1 MDKKYSKKKH
11 LTLKISSDESW
22 ANYNKK
28 EKRRYAN
35 TNANWKE
42 KLKALPQDE
51 QLSLFLKYAL
61 EGNKKMLKFLNE
73 NCNLDIDIKD
83 FDGNTALM
91 FAVKSGKSEAVDYL
105 LKNGATVNYTDNFG
119 VSPLHLAV
127 RKNAFNLVDH
137 LLRYGAD
144 INIEDKYNQTPLF
157 DAIQENNA
165 QMIRFLIDNNAYIDL
180 QNQEGRTPLMVAT
193 FKKER
198 QEALCE
204 LIKAGANVNATD
216 FNGRTALMHAIN
228 NNNGA
233 MMDILLKAGAEFN
246 NAYGL
251 DFVTPL
257 MLCAKRGNREGLR
270 VLISRGA
277 DVLKVDHALRKA
289 SDYAKNYGNKSC
301 VDILLKAEKIQSSN
315 LPQDEKTELLKEFAT
330 HNRIQNSCQ
339 R

>member
-28 EKRRYAN
+28 EKHRYAN
-35 TNANWKE
+35 TDANWKE

-51 QLSLFLKYAL
+51 QLALFLKYAL

-137 LLRYGAD
+137 LFRYGAD

-277 DVLKVDHALRKA
+277 DVLKVDHTLRKA

>member
-11 LTLKISSDESW
+11 LTLKVSSDESW

-28 EKRRYAN
+28 EKHRYAN
-35 TNANWKE
+35 TDSNWKE
-42 KLKALPQDE
+42 KLKALPQD
-51 QLSLFLKYAL
+51 QQTALFLKFSL
-61 EGNKKMLKFLNE
+61 EGNKKMIKFINE
-73 NCNLDIDIKD
+73 NCNIDINSRD
-83 FDGNTALM
+83 IDGNTALM
-91 FAVKSGKSEAVDYL
+91 FAVKSGKSEVVDYL
-105 LKNGATVNYTDNFG
+105 LKNDAEINYQNNFG
-119 VSPLHLAV
+119 ITPLHLAV
-127 RKNAFNLVDH
+127 RKNALNLVEH

-144 INIEDKYNQTPLF
+144 VNIEDNYNQPPIF
-157 DAIQENNA
+157 DAIQENNVK
-165 QMIRFLIDNNAYIDL
+165 MIQFLLTNNSYIDV
-180 QNQEGRTPLMVAT
+180 QNKEGRTPLMVAT

-204 LIKAGANVNATD
+204 LIKSGADVNMQD
-216 FNGRTALMHAIN
+216 FSGRTALMHAIN

-233 MMDILLKAGAEFN
+233 MMDILLKAGANFN
-246 NAYGL
+246 VQSL
-251 DFVTPL
+251 DGITPL

-277 DVLKVDHALRKA
+277 DVMYVDSACRKA
-289 SDYAKNYGNKSC
+289 SDYAKNYNNKSC

-315 LPQDEKTELLKEFAT
+315 LPQDKKEELLKEFAT

>member
-11 LTLKISSDESW
+11 LTLKVSSDESW

-28 EKRRYAN
+28 EKRRYSN

-42 KLKALPQDE
+42 KLKELPQDE
-51 QLSLFLKYAL
+51 QLALFLKYAL

-73 NCNLDIDIKD
+73 NCNIDIDIKD

-91 FAVKSGKSEAVDYL
+91 FAVKSGKSEVVDYL
-105 LKNGATVNYTDNFG
+105 LKNGANVNYINNFG

-127 RKNAFNLVDH
+127 RKNALNLVDH

-165 QMIRFLIDNNAYIDL
+165 QMIRFLIDNNAYIDM
-180 QNQEGRTPLMVAT
+180 QNQEGRTPLMVAS
-193 FKKER
+193 FKRER

-204 LIKAGANVNATD
+204 LLKFGANVNATD
-216 FNGRTALMHAIN
+216 FNGRTGLMHAIN

-233 MMDILLKAGAEFN
+233 MMDILLKAGAMINVGDNEN
-246 NAYGL
+246 I
-251 DFVTPL
+251 TPL

-277 DVLKVDHALRKA
+277 DVLRVDNKYRTA
-289 SDYAKNYGNKSC
+289 SDYAKNYGNNSC
-301 VDILLKAEKIQSSN
+301 VDILIKAEKIQSSD
-315 LPQDEKTELLKEFAT
+315 LSQDKKVELLKEFAM
-330 HNRIQNSCQ
+330 HNRVQNSCQ

>member
-28 EKRRYAN
+28 EKHRYAN
-35 TNANWKE
+35 TDANWKE
-42 KLKALPQDE
+42 NLKKLPENEQTAL
-51 QLSLFLKYAL
+51 FFKYAL

-73 NCNLDIDIKD
+73 NCNININALDEDD
-83 FDGNTALM
+83 NTALM
-91 FAVKSGKSEAVDYL
+91 FAVKSGKSEVVDYL
-105 LKNGATVNYTDNFG
+105 LKNNADVNIRNKFG
-119 VSPLHLAV
+119 ITPLHLAV
-127 RKNAFNLVDH
+127 RKNALNLVEH
-137 LLRYGAD
+137 ILRYGAD
-144 INIEDKYNQTPLF
+144 INITDNYEQTPLF

-165 QMIRFLIDNNAYIDL
+165 QMIAFLIDNKAYMNQ

-198 QEALCE
+198 QEALIT
-204 LIKAGANVNATD
+204 LLKYGAKVNMTD
-216 FNGRTALMHAIN
+216 HNGRTALMHAIN

-315 LPQDEKTELLKEFAT
+315 LPQDEKTELLEEFAT